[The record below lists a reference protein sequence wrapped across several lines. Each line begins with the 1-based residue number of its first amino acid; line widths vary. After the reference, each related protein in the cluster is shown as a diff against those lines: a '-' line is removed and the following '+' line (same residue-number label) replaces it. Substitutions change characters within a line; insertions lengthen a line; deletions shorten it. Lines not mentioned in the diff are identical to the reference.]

1 MGDTAPLAHG
11 TRVFASEPVTGR
23 LRRAEGVDDVLAM
36 LDDAADDLVV
46 LVRDAGA
53 TFLSPIF
60 ADLRGIVCTGGTPAS
75 HIGIVSREFH
85 VPCIMG
91 AVVEDELPP
100 DGTTVE
106 LDCSSEPGVLRAR

>member
-1 MGDTAPLAHG
+1 MGDTPSLAHG
-11 TRVFASEPVTGR
+11 TRVFAAEPVTGR
-23 LRRAEGVDDVLAM
+23 LRRAEGVDDVLAI
-36 LDDAADDLVV
+36 LDEAADDLIV

-91 AVVEDELPP
+91 TVVEGELPP
-100 DGTTVE
+100 DGTIVE
-106 LDCSSEPGVLRAR
+106 LDCSDEPGVLRAG